1 MDTEMVYGLI
11 GGLGLFFFGM
21 KTMSEGLK
29 KVAGDRLKKI
39 LHMATAIPI
48 IGILVGAAV
57 TCFIQSSSATTVMV
71 VGFANAGLLSLKQ
84 AISVILGANIGTTF
98 TAWLVSSMAVF
109 KVTQYALPVVGIG
122 FAMRQFGKTK
132 NIKFWGEIL
141 IGFGILFLGL
151 SFMKDAF
158 APLKNSQH
166 IKDIF
171 AMFGEHP
178 LLGVLVG
185 IVFTVVLQSSS
196 ATITIVQ
203 VLAFNG
209 VLSFPAA
216 IPIILGD
223 NIGTTITAQLA
234 AIGSNLPARRAAMA
248 HTVFNCVGVAYML
261 VFVCSGWLEKAVTFA
276 VPGGI
281 TTRNIM
287 FYIAVAHSTF
297 NVVNT
302 LVFLP
307 FIGTLEKISIWLVP
321 KRKDTVELGVQFLE
335 KHLLNTPAIALEQ
348 VEKEMVRMLDM
359 ASTAV
364 ANAVKGFIGN
374 DKKKLRSIPDLEQA
388 VDTLQ
393 SEITQYLI
401 ELSQRDLLKEESE
414 MLPVFIH
421 DVNDIERVGDHS
433 ENIMELAERKIE
445 EKLVFSEDAV
455 KGLELIWNEVS
466 TMLVETKKSLE
477 TNDISL
483 AKKIIEGREKKIN
496 ELQKT
501 LKKGHVDRLNRGV
514 CSFKSG
520 MVFLDL
526 VDNLE
531 KVGDHLTNIAQG
543 VAEGMRWRPND
554 VEKLQ
559 FKKDL

>member
-1 MDTEMVYGLI
+1 MDKELVYGLI

-21 KTMSEGLK
+21 QTMSEGLK

-39 LHMATAIPI
+39 LHMATAIPV

-84 AISVILGANIGTTF
+84 ATSVVIGANIGTTF

-109 KVTQYALPVVGIG
+109 NVTHYALPVVGIG
-122 FAMRQFGKTK
+122 FAIRQFSRKK
-132 NIKFWGEIL
+132 NIRFWGEIL
-141 IGFGILFLGL
+141 MGFGILFLGL

-166 IKDIF
+166 IKDVFI
-171 AMFGEHP
+171 MFGDNP
-178 LLGVLVG
+178 LLGVLAG

-209 VLSFPAA
+209 VISFSAA
-216 IPIILGD
+216 IPIMLGD

-234 AIGSNLPARRAAMA
+234 AIGSNLPARRAAMS
-248 HTVFNCVGVAYML
+248 HTLFNCVGVAYML
-261 VFVCSGWLEKAVTFA
+261 IFVYTGWFEKAVTVT

-287 FYIAVAHSTF
+287 FCIAVAHSAF
-297 NVVNT
+297 NVINT

-307 FIGTLEKISIWLVP
+307 FIGVLEKMSIWLVP
-321 KRKDTVELGVQFLE
+321 KKKDTVELGVQYLE
-335 KHLLNTPAIALEQ
+335 KHLLNTPSIALEQ
-348 VEKEMVRMLDM
+348 VEKEMIRMLDL
-359 ASTAV
+359 ALKAV
-364 ANAVKGFIGN
+364 TNAVKGFLED
-374 DKKKLRSIPDLEQA
+374 DKKKLRPVADIEQA

-401 ELSQRDLLKEESE
+401 ELSQKELLNEESE
-414 MLPVFIH
+414 MLPVLIH

-433 ENIMELAERKIE
+433 ENIMELAEKKIE
-445 EKLVFSEDAV
+445 EKLIFTEDAMR
-455 KGLELIWNEVS
+455 GLKLIWHEVS
-466 TMLVETKKSLE
+466 SMGTETRKALE
-477 TNDISL
+477 TGDIDL
-483 AKKIIEGREKKIN
+483 AKKVEEREARVN
-496 ELQKT
+496 RLQKT
-501 LKKGHVDRLNRGV
+501 LKKEHVDRLNRGE
-514 CSFKSG
+514 CSFRSG
-520 MVFLDL
+520 MVFLDF

-543 VAEGMRWRPND
+543 IIEGMRWKPEEF
-554 VEKLQ
+554 EKSAV
-559 FKKDL
+559 